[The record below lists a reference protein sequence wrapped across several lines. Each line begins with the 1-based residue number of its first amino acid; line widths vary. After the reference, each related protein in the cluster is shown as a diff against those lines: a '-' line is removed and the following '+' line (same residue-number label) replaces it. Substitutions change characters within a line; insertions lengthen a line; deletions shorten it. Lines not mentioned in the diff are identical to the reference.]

1 MTDAAGA
8 AGGLSGPRA
17 DHVFPE
23 RLAQEAALRAAEP
36 GRGAAPRP
44 VRPSESVLRRAGPG
58 PPQHLV
64 QPT

>member
-1 MTDAAGA
+1 MAVWEVGAWPGA
-8 AGGLSGPRA
+8 AERDRRGRGRRGLSGPRA

-44 VRPSESVLRRAGPG
+44 V
-58 PPQHLV
+58 
-64 QPT
+64 